1 MLNGNINVYVD
12 EEGKLHFVNGNGA
25 DTVLPFNNKSLK
37 ISSWYYQING
47 GETVLI
53 FDFINYNTLSIGEQD
68 GGGTLAVYGKNESE
82 TEISIESDGYYNISA
97 YNQVVIR
104 LTNNIYTNGT
114 LNNIELK

>member
-1 MLNGNINVYVD
+1 MLNGNIKVYVD

-53 FDFINYNTLSIGEQD
+53 FDSTNYNTLSIGEQD

-82 TEISIESDGYYNISA
+82 TEISIESDGYYNISV